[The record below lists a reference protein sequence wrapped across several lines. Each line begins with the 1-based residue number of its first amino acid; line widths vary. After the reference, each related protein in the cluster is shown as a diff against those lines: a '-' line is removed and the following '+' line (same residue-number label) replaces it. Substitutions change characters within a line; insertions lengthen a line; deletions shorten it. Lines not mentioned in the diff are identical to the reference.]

1 MAILPPCRDHEERIQ
16 SLEQLMEGVV
26 STLAAIVAALKD
38 SNTNI
43 AGLQDLQTIKDTLYT
58 PGEMDPD
65 HTYFR

>member
-16 SLEQLMEGVV
+16 SLERLMDGVV
-26 STLAAIVAALKD
+26 STMAALVDALKD

-43 AGLQDLQTIKDTLYT
+43 AGLQELQAFKDTLYT
-58 PGEMDPD
+58 PGEIDQD